1 MNRRL
6 QHVADLAIQ
15 CDNVCELETPES
27 ADKLR
32 TQLAT
37 LQQNLGN
44 LKLQAIEKQAPLRQA
59 IKDSDKRTREMA
71 DYEQNVR
78 SLQQWISDTKNLG
91 QAPIIPEETIVVT
104 VTPQQKSELQKVYR
118 VTSPQLSFWFIAI

>member
-15 CDNVCELETPES
+15 CDNLCELEEPEA

-32 TQLAT
+32 SQLAT

-44 LKLQAIEKQAPLRQA
+44 LKLGAIEKQAPLRTA
-59 IKDSDKRTREMA
+59 IKESEKRTREMD
-71 DYEQNVR
+71 DYEKNVKN
-78 SLQQWISDTKNLG
+78 LQKWITDTKSLA
-91 QAPIIPEETIVVT
+91 QAPLVAEDVSMVAM
-104 VTPQQKSELQKVYR
+104 TPYQKQELQHVCLE
-118 VTSPQLSFWFIAI
+118 LS

>member
-15 CDNVCELETPES
+15 CDNLCELETPDA

-32 TQLAT
+32 SQLAT

-44 LKLQAIEKQAPLRQA
+44 LKLAAIEKQAPLRTA
-59 IKDSDKRTREMA
+59 IKESEKRTREMD
-71 DYEQNVR
+71 DYEQNV
-78 SLQQWISDTKNLG
+78 KNLQKWITDTNAMV
-91 QAPIIPEETIVVT
+91 QAPAIDEQAMVAM
-104 VTPQQKSELQKVYR
+104 TPFEKQELQKVI
-118 VTSPQLSFWFIAI
+118 IASI

>member
-15 CDNVCELETPES
+15 CDNLCEMETPES

-32 TQLAT
+32 SQLAT

-44 LKLQAIEKQAPLRQA
+44 LKLGAIEKQAPLRTA
-59 IKDSDKRTREMA
+59 IKESEKRTLEM
-71 DYEQNVR
+71 DNYEQNVK
-78 SLQQWISDTKNLG
+78 SLQKWITDTKNQAQSPLVIE
-91 QAPIIPEETIVVT
+91 QAPSI
-104 VTPQQKSELQKVYR
+104 VTPLQKQELQQVLFM
-118 VTSPQLSFWFIAI
+118 SL

>member
-15 CDNVCELETPES
+15 CDNLCELETPDS

-32 TQLAT
+32 SQLAT

-44 LKLQAIEKQAPLRQA
+44 LKLAAIEKQAPLRTA
-59 IKDSDKRTREMA
+59 IRESEKRTREM
-71 DYEQNVR
+71 DDHERNVK
-78 SLQQWISDTKNLG
+78 SLQKWISDTKMLAQG
-91 QAPIIPEETIVVT
+91 PLVTEEPPFII
-104 VTPQQKSELQKVYR
+104 TPVEKQELQQVKV
-118 VTSPQLSFWFIAI
+118 LSHYDQRLPS